1 MHKLSLIQ
9 ALFLSLCTL
18 TLHATPMQKKE
29 AINLYNLGKFSQ
41 AKELLLRLT
50 RESPNDSELSFLLGR
65 SALELKEYDLALAAF
80 DRVLLLNPQ
89 HTRTRLEIARIY
101 FERRNYT
108 LARKEV
114 DSVLAGKLPPSVR
127 ENAEAFRRRIVSMS
141 TPHTWGGIFM
151 LGIEQDNNVNNDIG
165 GKNFILPLYNLPL
178 KGNKK
183 RADTSLFWGVS
194 LAHTYDF
201 GEREGWGMEN
211 NLSLFNKNYSKEHKI
226 NLALGSVSTGLSYTE
241 GMHKITFPLS
251 YEKVLLGGGE
261 YFSAIGMGVRYKRV
275 LSASLLGEA
284 GITAKRNDFAAK
296 YKLRNN
302 DEFALLMGVK
312 IALGSKSYPTLLSIS
327 TTHRNVHARYDIR
340 TDVSFT
346 ERGYKFELSKEV
358 YPFVRASGSYTYKKT
373 WYKKRDTLFL
383 TERRDHENRW
393 ELGATY
399 GFSNSSSFGLNFSF
413 TDHRSN
419 HAPFTYNKN
428 VLNAHYVFS
437 F

>member
-1 MHKLSLIQ
+1 MHKPSL
-9 ALFLSLCTL
+9 AHVLFLSLCTIA
-18 TLHATPMQKKE
+18 LHATPMQKRE

-41 AKELLLRLT
+41 AKELLLHLT
-50 RESPNDSELSFLLGR
+50 RESPNDSELNFLLGR

-89 HTRTRLEIARIY
+89 HARTRLEIARIY

-141 TPHTWGGIFM
+141 TPHTWGGILM
-151 LGIEQDNNVNNDIG
+151 LGIERDDNVNNDIG
-165 GKNFILPLYNLPL
+165 NKTFILPLYYLPL

-183 RADTSLFWGVS
+183 RDDFSFFEGASFV
-194 LAHTYDF
+194 HTYDF
-201 GEREGWGMEN
+201 GEREGWAMEN
-211 NLSLFNKNYSKEHKI
+211 NLSLFNKNYAKEHKV

-241 GMHKITFPLS
+241 GMHKFIIPLG
-251 YEKVLLGGGE
+251 YDKIFLGGEG
-261 YFSAIGMGVRYKRV
+261 YLDTFNTGVRYRRIF
-275 LSASLLGEA
+275 SASLLGEA
-284 GITAKRNDFAAK
+284 GILAKRSDFVTK

-302 DEFALLMGVK
+302 DELAFLVGIK
-312 IALGSKSYPTLLSIS
+312 IALGSKSHPTILSLNA
-327 TTHRNVHARYDIR
+327 TRRNVYARYDTR
-340 TDVSFT
+340 TDVGLS
-346 ERGYKFELSKEV
+346 ERGYRFELSKEV
-358 YPFVRASGSYTYKKT
+358 YPFVRVSGSYAYKKT

-399 GFSNSSSFGLNFSF
+399 GFSNSSSFGLNLSF

-419 HAPFTYNKN
+419 HDPFTYYKS
-428 VLNAHYVFS
+428 VLNGYYMLS